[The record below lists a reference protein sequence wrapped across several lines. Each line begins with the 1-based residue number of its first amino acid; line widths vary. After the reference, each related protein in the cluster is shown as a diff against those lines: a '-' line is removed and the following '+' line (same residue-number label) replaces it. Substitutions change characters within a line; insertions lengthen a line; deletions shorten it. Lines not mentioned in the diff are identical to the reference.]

1 MASGDEMAAP
11 VPGVRNRVLTVGAGV
26 GEVVTSE
33 RVPELEIIGHFES
46 CSLASEQSDL
56 KTDLMV
62 VGTRDTLSRVSGRDQ
77 AIDSAYRSREKHRG
91 VSFCIDQNRDW
102 FGPGDSGSYPFQS
115 TGGRGSITP
124 GVFGSVKCLECNRSG
139 RAN

>member
-1 MASGDEMAAP
+1 
-11 VPGVRNRVLTVGAGV
+11 V

-33 RVPELEIIGHFES
+33 RVPELEIIGHFGS

-62 VGTRDTLSRVSGRDQ
+62 VELGTLFPELVAEIRQLIQHTGAERSIVVYHFASTKTATGLAR
-77 AIDSAYRSREKHRG
+77 AI
-91 VSFCIDQNRDW
+91 
-102 FGPGDSGSYPFQS
+102 PGLILFKAPV
-115 TGGRGSITP
+115 GRGSITP
-124 GVFGSVKCLECNRSG
+124 GVFGSVECLECNRSG